1 MLAQKGPDLLTAVLP
16 RRQRLRDD
24 GGGHV
29 ETEAGAAAMRPEQE
43 EARSRLRKDLRREQ
57 GPGTPCLEPLASGL

>member
-1 MLAQKGPDLLTAVLP
+1 M
-16 RRQRLRDD
+16 
-24 GGGHV
+24 

-43 EARSRLRKDLRREQ
+43 KERSRLRKGLRREQ